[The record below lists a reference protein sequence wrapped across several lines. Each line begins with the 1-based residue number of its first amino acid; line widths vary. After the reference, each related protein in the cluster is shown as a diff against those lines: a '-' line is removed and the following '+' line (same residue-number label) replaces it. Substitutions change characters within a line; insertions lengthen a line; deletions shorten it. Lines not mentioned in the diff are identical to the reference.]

1 MELASDELVPD
12 DLMQLY
18 YYMRLM
24 RAIEERAW
32 DLSNQGRMVGRLYTG
47 RGQEA
52 ISVGSAY
59 ALQPNDVVAPLY
71 RDMGAHLVRGV
82 KPGEIL
88 AQYMGKR
95 TSSNRGK
102 DSGLH
107 IGDLERG
114 IISMISILPD
124 SLPVA
129 VGAALAFKIRKEP
142 RVALTYFGEGA
153 TSTGGFHEGMNMA
166 AVLAVP
172 AVFICENNKWALSTP
187 ADRQFAIDDIA
198 DRAAGYGMPGVV
210 VDGNSILDVYEATL
224 AAVDRARSG
233 GGPTLIEA
241 KTMRM
246 QGHSAIDPADYVP
259 DEQLETWAAKDPI
272 ASFRHAL
279 REQDVMDDEAVEKI
293 EARVRREVDEGVA
306 WAEAQ
311 PDPEPDDVYTE
322 VFAAAGGAYG

>member
-1 MELASDELVPD
+1 MQLAAD
-12 DLMQLY
+12 DLVRLY
-18 YYMRLM
+18 YYMLLM

-52 ISVGSAY
+52 VSVGSTY
-59 ALQPNDVVAPLY
+59 ALEPNDVVAPLY

-82 KPGEIL
+82 KPGEIF

-114 IISMISILPD
+114 IIGMISILPD
-124 SLPVA
+124 SLSVT
-129 VGAALAFKIRKEP
+129 VGAALAFKIRNEP
-142 RVALTYFGEGA
+142 RVALTFFGEGA

-166 AVLAVP
+166 AVLSAP
-172 AVFICENNKWALSTP
+172 AVFICENNQWALSTP
-187 ADRQFAIDDIA
+187 AYKEFAIDDIA
-198 DRAAGYGMPGVV
+198 ERAAGYGMPGVI
-210 VDGNSILDVYEATL
+210 VDGNAVLDVYRATRT
-224 AAVDRARSG
+224 AVDHARSG

-246 QGHSAIDPADYVP
+246 QGHSAIDPAHYVP
-259 DEQLETWAAKDPI
+259 REQLEAWAARDPI
-272 ASFRHAL
+272 DRFRCEL
-279 REQDVMDDEAVEKI
+279 REQGVLDDATVEEI
-293 EARVRREVDEGVA
+293 ESRVRCAVDDGVA

-311 PDPEPDDVYTE
+311 PDPQADDVYAA
-322 VFAAAGGAYG
+322 VFAG